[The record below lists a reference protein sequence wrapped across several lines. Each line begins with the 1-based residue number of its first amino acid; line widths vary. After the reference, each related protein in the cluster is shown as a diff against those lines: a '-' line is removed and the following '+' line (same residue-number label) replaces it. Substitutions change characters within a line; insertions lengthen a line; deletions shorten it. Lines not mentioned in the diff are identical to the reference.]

1 MMAVGGVDVRVENQL
16 VRFVPLSPVDH
27 DAVVSQLSGQKNG
40 NIVIKALDKPRATIV
55 IDEAGRIVVHG
66 THRVEAARAAA
77 KELLLRLGL
86 DDSGLQ
92 TELGP
97 VIASFNLDKGVKVEA
112 MNKQF
117 TGGNSVYDERLGCAI
132 IQDTRHNLKLYIW
145 ANGKCVASDARHP
158 NMVAMS
164 AVFWKTQ
171 LKDNDLLL

>member
-1 MMAVGGVDVRVENQL
+1 MAIGGVDVRVENQL
-16 VRFVPLSPVDH
+16 VRFVPQSPVDH
-27 DAVVSQLSGQKNG
+27 DAVISQLSGQKNG
-40 NIVIKALDKPRATIV
+40 NIVIKALEKPRATIV

-132 IQDTRHNLKLYIW
+132 IHDTRHNLKLYIW